1 MFGVAQILVKYC
13 VLVLLKFWANIV
25 FGAVEIL
32 VKYCIWYC

>member
-1 MFGVAQILVKYC
+1 VKYC